1 MEVSEL
7 AADLG
12 QLVAVQGDLPVLAAG
27 IVDVQDPL
35 GMADAAGAFGAAFGV
50 EGFAVKQGAA
60 EDVAEVGD
68 LGEKTVQLG
77 AQLRHLDG

>member
-1 MEVSEL
+1 
-7 AADLG
+7 
-12 QLVAVQGDLPVLAAG
+12 
-27 IVDVQDPL
+27 
-35 GMADAAGAFGAAFGV
+35 
-50 EGFAVKQGAA
+50 VKQGAA